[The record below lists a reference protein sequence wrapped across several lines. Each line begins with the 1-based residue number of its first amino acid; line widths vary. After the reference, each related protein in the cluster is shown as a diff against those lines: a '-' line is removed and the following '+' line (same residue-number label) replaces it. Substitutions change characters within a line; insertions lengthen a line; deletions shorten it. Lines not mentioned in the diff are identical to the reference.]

1 MINKVDVNNPY
12 TDTKPKKID
21 IPDTDEKFSPEIL
34 LLEDDKTL
42 NRGITLTL
50 QKAGYRVASVF
61 TLAEAEAC
69 FTAGRFALVISDI
82 TLPDGT
88 GLDFGRIVRKA
99 GNTYLIYLT
108 ALDTEA
114 DMVNGYDAGADDY
127 ITKPFSLMVL
137 VSKVN
142 ALMRRIG
149 SSAEGNASGLKTC
162 MISGEIQINCQE
174 MKVFKNG
181 AELSLSKKEL
191 QLLMYLWENAGQI
204 LSKEKI
210 LEHIWDVDGQ
220 FVDDNTVTVN
230 ISRLKNKLETEDIS
244 NVRGLG
250 YIWTGNVFRK

>member
-1 MINKVDVNNPY
+1 ME
-12 TDTKPKKID
+12 TMMQ
-21 IPDTDEKFSPEIL
+21 EIL
-34 LLEDDKTL
+34 LVEDDKAL

-50 QKAGYRVASVF
+50 QKAGYKVTSAF
-61 TLAEAEAC
+61 TLSEAEAC
-69 FTAGRFALVISDI
+69 FDTNKFALVISDI
-82 TLPDGT
+82 TLPDGS
-88 GLDFGRIVRKA
+88 GLEFGRKVRQA

-114 DMVNGYDAGADDY
+114 DIVNGYDTGADDY

-142 ALMRRIG
+142 ALMRRLG
-149 SSAEGNASGLKTC
+149 SSAESGQGFMNL

-174 MKVFKNG
+174 MKVFKSG
-181 AELSLSKKEL
+181 VEQPLSKKEL

-210 LEHIWDVDGQ
+210 LEHIWDTDGQ

-230 ISRLKNKLETEDIS
+230 ISRLKNKLETDDIS

-250 YIWTGNVFRK
+250 YIWTGNVTRK

>member
-1 MINKVDVNNPY
+1 MQ
-12 TDTKPKKID
+12 
-21 IPDTDEKFSPEIL
+21 EIL
-34 LLEDDKTL
+34 LLEDDETL

-50 QKAGYRVASVF
+50 QKAGYKVTSTF
-61 TLAEAEAC
+61 TLAEAEAS
-69 FTAGRFALVISDI
+69 FVQNIFALVISDI

-88 GLDFGRIVRKA
+88 GLDFGRKVREA
-99 GNTYLIYLT
+99 GNAYLIYLT

-114 DMVNGYDAGADDY
+114 DIVNGYDAGADDY

-142 ALMRRIG
+142 ALMRRLDC
-149 SSAEGNASGLKTC
+149 SMEANAPKFKNL
-162 MISGEIQINCQE
+162 MVSGEIQINCQE
-174 MKVFKNG
+174 MKVFKSG
-181 AELSLSKKEL
+181 EELSLSKKEL

-204 LSKEKI
+204 LSREKI

-230 ISRLKNKLETEDIS
+230 ISRLKNKLDTDEIS

-250 YIWTGNVFRK
+250 YIWTGSVSRK